1 MNSSS
6 TDRIGA
12 GAYTRTALGELSF
25 LYQATTGHH
34 SQKPARSLTS
44 HFFTGNLYYAL
55 IVLKLFTAEFARSK
69 SCGASLPGGSRT
81 IADHSSWPL
90 VGLIY
95 VILSCLLLLIAQL
108 RRKRSD
114 HDFSG
119 AGAPHFRPPLA
130 VILLADTRRAS
141 RPADKY
147 TTEDPLA
154 LPGVKAS
161 ERLWGTRPFR
171 TSGDIIML
179 LTVVCAALFIALFV
193 LIMKL

>member
-1 MNSSS
+1 MVDTTAALPAAVRPARPRRYRGHRRASWVLEDPDALIELRARAR
-6 TDRIGA
+6 TFD
-12 GAYTRTALGELSF
+12 GAYTRTAL
-25 LYQATTGHH
+25 
-34 SQKPARSLTS
+34 
-44 HFFTGNLYYAL
+44 GNLYYAL
-55 IVLKLFTAEFARSK
+55 IVLKLFTAEFAR
-69 SCGASLPGGSRT
+69 
-81 IADHSSWPL
+81 I
-90 VGLIY
+90 GLIY

-114 HDFSG
+114 HDFS
-119 AGAPHFRPPLA
+119 
-130 VILLADTRRAS
+130 
-141 RPADKY
+141 DKY